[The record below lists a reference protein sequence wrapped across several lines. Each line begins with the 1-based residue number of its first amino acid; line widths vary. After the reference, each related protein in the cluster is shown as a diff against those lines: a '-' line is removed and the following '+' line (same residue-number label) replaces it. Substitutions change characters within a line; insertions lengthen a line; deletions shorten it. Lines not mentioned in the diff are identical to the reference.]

1 MLDWTNIISI
11 GVSSLL
17 GIAAIWKVVSSIVSK
32 AEKYLKIAEEALELA
47 NTAIAALKD
56 GKVDAAE
63 VASLQAEYK
72 ELMDAIGAK

>member
-1 MLDWTNIISI
+1 MDWSSIISI

-17 GIAAIWKVVSSIVSK
+17 GIAAVWKIVGSIVGK

-56 GKVDAAE
+56 GKVDAVE